1 MKTLI
6 LAGFASA
13 LTLAACSPSPAP
25 APADPAPA
33 TAPAQV
39 ELPTAPPAPTVT
51 PAAHD
56 LVGRWTGPEGTSLV
70 VTVVGTAYQVTVT
83 NLDGPRD
90 FPAMADPMG
99 VRFTRDGQDL
109 LIRKGTGAETG
120 MKWLADKSDCVV
132 VDAHEG
138 YCRD

>member
-13 LTLAACSPSPAP
+13 LALGACSPSPAP

-33 TAPAQV
+33 PAQV
-39 ELPTAPPAPTVT
+39 ELPPSPPAPTTT
-51 PAAHD
+51 PAAND

-70 VTVVGTAYQVTVT
+70 VAAVGTAYQVTVT

-132 VDAHEG
+132 VAANEG